1 MGRLRNGDRSRASLS
16 DQQSDVRG
24 ILLLLM
30 SVRTS
35 LERHKADNAC
45 LRIMDDCIA
54 AFQTR
59 YKIGERE
66 MREAIVWEETSLEAL
81 VRLLEYLHGEVN
93 DRLRDRQCA
102 ERLQTCIDYMSEI
115 KPS

>member
-1 MGRLRNGDRSRASLS
+1 MGRHRNGDRSRASLS
-16 DQQSDVRG
+16 DQHSDVRG

-35 LERHKADNAC
+35 LGRHKADNVC

-54 AFQTR
+54 SFQAR
-59 YKIGERE
+59 YKLGDRE

-81 VRLLEYLHGEVN
+81 VRLLEYLHGEIS

-102 ERLQTCIDYMSEI
+102 EQLKTCIDYMTEI
-115 KPS
+115 RPS

>member
-1 MGRLRNGDRSRASLS
+1 MGRHRNGERSRTSLS
-16 DQQSDVRG
+16 DQQSDIRG

-35 LERHKADNAC
+35 LGRHQADKVC
-45 LRIMDDCIA
+45 LRIMDECIA

-59 YKIGERE
+59 YKLGERE

-93 DRLRDRQCA
+93 ERLRDRQCA
-102 ERLQTCIDYMSEI
+102 DRLKTCIDYMTEVG
-115 KPS
+115 PS